1 MAALA
6 HNTKPKQ
13 ASSMTYTGETNS
25 KGERPGQGTAWLA
38 DLSTYT
44 GEWKD
49 DMPNGHGTMTY
60 NDGKTYIGE
69 WKDGERHGQGTGT
82 WSKAISTPAR
92 CRTACSA
99 AETPVRFPMA
109 PSAPAIVRTA
119 TQLDGAPIMTL

>member
-60 NDGKTYIGE
+60 DDGKTYIGE
-69 WKDGERHGQGTGT
+69 GRGRMGQPLQLCFQTQSVLCKD
-82 WSKAISTPAR
+82 
-92 CRTACSA
+92 
-99 AETPVRFPMA
+99 
-109 PSAPAIVRTA
+109 
-119 TQLDGAPIMTL
+119 L